1 MSSSLLYKKVVS
13 VLASELNSG
22 VYSAGEKF
30 PTMRDL
36 CQRFGVSHPTVLHAL
51 KELNRHGLIIHRGT
65 RGYFV
70 AERGDFR
77 MQTRCLGLLL
87 RPNSC
92 NPKGDD
98 YFNRIIKGLEMSAF
112 SAGYTLLRPPECILT
127 LPQFPTDDEQQRMMD
142 RVLKMQESVDGFF
155 VDQKISDEI
164 LAKYLPQLSK
174 PLVIVNRPTTLPTL
188 AVPPPNYPGMQEILE
203 LGQRLGYTVF
213 IYIVANLLSTN
224 EQERKLAFEDFVEKN
239 QLKNDIIDGGLVY
252 ASERVKE
259 QLDKCLKRF
268 SGERILFATSTDY
281 LGRLIADYLQERKVH
296 LKKEVGLASFEGL
309 KIASET
315 TPRLTTV
322 ACMPEDL
329 GRLAFEKMSNR
340 LRSMDT
346 MKLPDNST
354 VPFTIQMGDTL

>member
-1 MSSSLLYKKVVS
+1 MSSSPLYKNVVAALS
-13 VLASELNSG
+13 KELNSG
-22 VYSAGEKF
+22 VYSAGAKF

-36 CQRFGVSHPTVLHAL
+36 CQRFEVSHLTVLHAL

-70 AERGDFR
+70 AERGDFM
-77 MQTRCLGLLL
+77 MQTRCLGSLL
-87 RPNSC
+87 RPVSY
-92 NPKGDD
+92 NPSDD
-98 YFNRIIKGLEMSAF
+98 YFNRIIKGLEISAF
-112 SAGYTLLRPPECILT
+112 SVGYTLLRPSECIFT
-127 LPQFPTDDEQQRMMD
+127 LPQFPTEDEQQRMMD
-142 RVLKMQESVDGFF
+142 RVLKMQDSVDGFF

-188 AVPPPNYPGMQEILE
+188 AVPPPNYHGMQEILK
-203 LGQRLGYTVF
+203 LAQRLGYTVF
-213 IYIVANLLSTN
+213 IYIVANLMSEN
-224 EQERKLAFEDFVEKN
+224 EQERQLAFEDFVEKN
-239 QLKNDIIDGGLVY
+239 PLKHDIIDGGLVY
-252 ASERVKE
+252 ALERIKE
-259 QLDKCLKRF
+259 QLDGCLKRF

-281 LGRLIADYLQERKVH
+281 LGRLIAEYLKKRKVH
-296 LKKEVGLASFEGL
+296 FKKEVGLASFEGL

-340 LRSMDT
+340 LRKIDPIDV
-346 MKLPDNST
+346 PDNST